1 MEKSFKKNLTNS
13 SMTEQEN
20 KLRMSAFDI
29 FASTQ
34 ETFEEAKKKNN
45 EESSSRVNYL
55 RFKNDGTYV
64 VRILP
69 LAPVINAEGEVL
81 PMERKGYE
89 YPLRTLM
96 LKIVEPQSDSKG
108 KPKINYVSV
117 CNAKHA
123 FKDKLKAD
131 LIDTY
136 VNRVCEVHADDEAL
150 CKKLREGSFN
160 GGLRWDSKR
169 CMYVLD
175 LDNPGDG
182 IKILQLSFA
191 QYKDLEERKL
201 NVWAKLNKG
210 GKKVPCPISSIENA
224 YPVEIVRKTEN
235 GKAAY
240 SFNIDTLSGQHELDE
255 EGCQK
260 LLDMPRLPETLY
272 RYTRFHL
279 EATIA
284 YLTQLD
290 EKYDIDMVNDE
301 EVKNCIEQI
310 KCLLPADDQSHFTMG
325 RNKSSEG
332 SETDN
337 VAETIDSLWD
347 RYDRLDAAGLDDK
360 SAEGQELRTSIK
372 EYIEDNDL
380 SIRITHTKSNADLLD
395 EIDAALDGDDEAEE
409 KPAKVAP
416 KVKPAPVVEEEEDE
430 DEPAT
435 PDDEPEDEPEAPA
448 ARIRE
453 RNDDTNEPAVRE
465 SRRAGRPRRR
475 R

>member
-1 MEKSFKKNLTNS
+1 
-13 SMTEQEN
+13 MTEQE
-20 KLRMSAFDI
+20 KDLKMSAFDI

-34 ETFEEAKKKNN
+34 ETFEEAKKKNS

-55 RFKNDGTYV
+55 RFKNDGAYS

-69 LAPVINAEGEVL
+69 LAPVINADGEVL

-96 LKIVEPQSDSKG
+96 LKIVDPQTDGKG

-123 FKDKLKAD
+123 FKDKIKAD
-131 LIDTY
+131 IIDTY
-136 VNRVCEVHADDEAL
+136 VNRVCEKHADDEEL

-169 CMYVLD
+169 CMYVID
-175 LDNPGDG
+175 LDNISDG
-182 IKILQLSFA
+182 IKILQLSYA

-201 NVWAKLNKG
+201 NVWSKLNKS

-235 GKAAY
+235 GKATY
-240 SFNIDTLSGQHELDE
+240 SFNIDTLSGQNVLE
-255 EGCQK
+255 EEMCQK

-272 RYTRFHL
+272 RYTRYHL
-279 EATIA
+279 EATVA

-290 EKYDIDMVNDE
+290 EKYDIDMVHDE
-301 EVKNCIEQI
+301 EVQNCIEQI

-325 RNKSSEG
+325 RNKGGEDSS
-332 SETDN
+332 SA
-337 VAETIDSLWD
+337 VVETIDSLWD
-347 RYDRLDAAGLDDK
+347 RYDRLDQAGLDDK

-372 EYIEDNDL
+372 EYIEEHELN
-380 SIRITHTKSNADLLD
+380 IRISHTKSNADLLQA
-395 EIDAALDGDDEAEE
+395 IDDALADNENEEEAEDT
-409 KPAKVAP
+409 PSPAP
-416 KVKPAPVVEEEEDE
+416 KRKYTPVEEEEDE
-430 DEPAT
+430 DEPSA
-435 PDDEPEDEPEAPA
+435 PADEENEEPEELEEEVAPA
-448 ARIRE
+448 PRTRE
-453 RNDDTNEPAVRE
+453 RNDDTNEPAARP
-465 SRRAGRPRRR
+465 SRRSARPVRRR
-475 R
+475 